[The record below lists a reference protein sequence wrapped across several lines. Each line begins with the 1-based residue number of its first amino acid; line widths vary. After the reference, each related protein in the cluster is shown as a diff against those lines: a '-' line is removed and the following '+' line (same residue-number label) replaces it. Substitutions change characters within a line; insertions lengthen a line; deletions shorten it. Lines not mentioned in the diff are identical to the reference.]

1 MQCENVHNI
10 LIFFL
15 QGCFKIRSN
24 VTQTEEYVN
33 AAPVYVVYMMAITIT
48 YMYITWEIMH
58 NKLSI

>member
-1 MQCENVHNI
+1 MQFENVHNI
-10 LIFFL
+10 LFFFL

-24 VTQTEEYVN
+24 VTQTEEQVN

>member
-1 MQCENVHNI
+1 M
-10 LIFFL
+10 

-24 VTQTEEYVN
+24 VTQTEEQVN
-33 AAPVYVVYMMAITIT
+33 AVPVYVVYMMAITIT